1 MTTSHHI
8 LEQALKLP
16 LCSEM
21 IIPEDY
27 LDGNGHMNMMYYTLV
42 GNIGSRQFWDD
53 LGLRHQLKRSE
64 GKRST
69 FMLKQVLNYVHE
81 LREGEEVAIYA
92 GLADYTP
99 KLLHYFVYIV
109 SKTDNR
115 LACWDERLE
124 ISIDM
129 AIRRSAPFDP
139 EVLEQIE
146 RVRQKHQSTGWTPD
160 FSGAIKLKK

>member
-1 MTTSHHI
+1 MTTNNI
-8 LEQALKLP
+8 IMEQALKLP

-21 IIPEDY
+21 TIPEDY

-42 GNIGSRQFWDD
+42 GNIGSRKFWDA
-53 LGLRHQLKRSE
+53 LGLRHQIKRSE

-99 KLLHYFVYIV
+99 KLLHYFVYII
-109 SKTDNR
+109 STTHNR

-124 ISIDM
+124 VSIDM
-129 AIRRSAPFDP
+129 SVRRSAPFD
-139 EVLEQIE
+139 EDVMAQIE
-146 RVRQKHQSTGWTPD
+146 RIKQAHLGTGWTPE
-160 FSGAIKLKK
+160 FSGAINLRK